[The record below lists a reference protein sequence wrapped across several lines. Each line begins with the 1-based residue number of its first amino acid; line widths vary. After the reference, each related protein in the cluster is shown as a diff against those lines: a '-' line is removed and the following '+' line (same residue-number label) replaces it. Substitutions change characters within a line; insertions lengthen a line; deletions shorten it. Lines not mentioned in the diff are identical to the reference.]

1 MWEGSFSKGQ
11 ELMSIPRPDPQ
22 PTAWSLFVTLLPRA
36 VFICSGGPFQGQTSV
51 CRLKTWD
58 PLRSASSML

>member
-22 PTAWSLFVTLLPRA
+22 ATAWSLFVTLLPRA
-36 VFICSGGPFQGQTSV
+36 VFICSGDHSKD
-51 CRLKTWD
+51 R
-58 PLRSASSML
+58 PLCADSRPGTP